1 MNCALIKIGFDS
13 SRDRG
18 WSRSNSIKRDKSVS
32 NSGGN
37 VRSWSGSKSRG
48 WATYES
54 MSGSWNKNLGMIQG
68 KTKSSSRD
76 KFLS

>member
-1 MNCALIKIGFDS
+1 MNCALLKIGFDS
-13 SRDRG
+13 SRNRG
-18 WSRSNSIKRDKSVS
+18 WSSSNGIKRDKSVS
-32 NSGGN
+32 NSGED
-37 VRSWSGSKSRG
+37 VRNWSASRSRG

-54 MSGSWNKNLGMIQG
+54 ISGSWNKNLGMIQG